1 MSFAELA
8 TLLLIGLI
16 AWFWFDSLKAREA
29 GIAAARAACEREGVQ
44 LLDETV
50 ASRSLRLGRD
60 DNGHVA
66 ISRAYDF
73 EYSDSGYDRFR
84 GSVVLLGREVVMLDL
99 ATHRNNVRK
108 LF

>member
-1 MSFAELA
+1 MSFVELA
-8 TLLLIGLI
+8 ALLLICLV

-29 GIAAARAACEREGVQ
+29 GIAAARTACEREGVQ
-44 LLDETV
+44 LLDDTV

-60 DNGHVA
+60 ENGRMAVQ
-66 ISRAYDF
+66 RAYDF
-73 EYSDSGYDRFR
+73 EYSDSGFDRYR

-99 ATHRNNVRK
+99 VAHVHNVRK

>member
-1 MSFAELA
+1 MPLAELA
-8 TLLLIGLI
+8 ALLLICLI

-29 GIAAARAACEREGVQ
+29 GVAAARVACEREGVQ
-44 LLDETV
+44 LLDDTV

-60 DNGHVA
+60 DNGRMA
-66 ISRAYDF
+66 IRRAYDF
-73 EYSDSGYDRFR
+73 EYSDSGFDRYR

-99 ATHRNNVRK
+99 AAHVSNVRK